1 MLGSLSKRLEDLSL
15 VQRERLAYIDFRL
28 YFFGEIGRPDL
39 IERFGVAPAGATRDL
54 ALYREIAP
62 HNITFDGSNKIYRIR
77 QEFSPLFEHASLRV
91 LSALS
96 LGFGDGVNGSMQ
108 ALLPCESPAALSIPK
123 MDVLATICRGIHAK
137 RPVAIRYY
145 SMSSGESE
153 RVIVPFALV
162 DTGMRWH
169 VPLIAR
175 VESFGISSSPAS
187 KHQHCSTRSHKPT
200 NDRITTSSGRA
211 SSGWISCRTRALSG
225 PILSRWTIVDA
236 TLIHAPSS
244 SKNQDGKR
252 DPKMHQTKKGNQYYF
267 GMKAHIGVDD
277 ESGLVHSVVGTAAT
291 VADVT
296 QVDKLL
302 HGDEN
307 VVCADAGYTGVEK
320 RSEHADREGQ
330 GASASEGRAPVSRDQ
345 AAVRLHQGTFPRA
358 GEEHCTT
365 GDAVC
370 PVEPMDGPP
379 TFAGK
384 RRRGAPVMRK
394 MAVARCSRRLKAP
407 K

>member
-211 SSGWISCRTRALSG
+211 SSSWISCRTRALSG